1 MVGLGRVAGSRTDA
15 LIFFVNEFG
24 LGELPWTLDS
34 PGHTSAVVKEFGKG
48 FSEAVGD
55 GLHHDRFVNVVCLT
69 KFGGP
74 FVRSVDPDDKAS
86 EVVIFISKIVR

>member
-1 MVGLGRVAGSRTDA
+1 MGKLPRT
-15 LIFFVNEFG
+15 F
-24 LGELPWTLDS
+24 DS

-48 FSEAVGD
+48 FGEAVGD
-55 GLHHDRFVNVVCLT
+55 GLHHDGFVNVVGLA

-86 EVVIFISKIVR
+86 EVVILVGKIVR

>member
-24 LGELPWTLDS
+24 LSELPRTFDS
-34 PGHTSAVVKEFGKG
+34 PGHTSTVVKEFGKG
-48 FSEAVGD
+48 LGEAVGD